1 MLRPFFLGVLAL
13 LAAGPVLA
21 QSRIKDIATVEG
33 VRENALTGYGLVVG
47 LSGTGDSP
55 AFPATSQTLR
65 DMLNRQGVAAD
76 PVIRSRGAA
85 AVSVSAALPP
95 SARPGTTID
104 VSVAVLGDAGSLQG
118 GILQPT
124 ALVGPDGQ
132 VYAVAQGPVSIAG
145 GFSAGGGAQS
155 VQRGVVSTARIPG
168 GATVERA
175 PAFDLSKQA
184 TITVSLRNPDFS
196 LARQVAQAIN
206 AGTRQSIARMLDN
219 TKIEVT
225 VPASY
230 TGRAAELVA
239 DIENFPVRPD
249 QSPPPARIVLDER
262 SGTIVMGE
270 SVRMSTVAVSHG
282 NLTVRV
288 TETPQVSQP
297 GPFTQGG
304 ATVVVPRTNVEV
316 TPWGTRMVTLP
327 AGSSIREL
335 VNTLNSIN
343 VGVQDQMAILQA
355 IKQAGA
361 IQAEIIMGR

>member
-1 MLRPFFLGVLAL
+1 MLRPVL
-13 LAAGPVLA
+13 LAALGFLIAGPVSA
-21 QSRIKDIATVEG
+21 QSRIKDVATVEG

-55 AFPATSQTLR
+55 AFPATAQTLR
-65 DMLNRQGVAAD
+65 DMLNRQGVVAD

-95 SARPGTTID
+95 FARPGTTID

-118 GILQPT
+118 GILQLT

-145 GFSAGGGAQS
+145 GFSAGGSAQS

-168 GATVERA
+168 GAIVERV
-175 PAFDLSKQA
+175 PAFDLGRQA
-184 TITVSLRNPDFS
+184 TLTVVLRNPDFS

-206 AGTRQSIARMLDN
+206 TAMRANIARMLDN
-219 TKIEVT
+219 TGIEVT

-230 TGRAAELVA
+230 AGRAAELVA
-239 DIENFPVRPD
+239 DVENLPVRPD
-249 QSPPPARIVLDER
+249 ASPPPARIVLDER

-270 SVRMSTVAVSHG
+270 SVRMSTVAVAHG
-282 NLTVRV
+282 NLQVRV

-304 ATVVVPRTNVEV
+304 AAVVVPRTNVEV
-316 TPWGTRMVTLP
+316 TPWGTRLVTLP
-327 AGSSIREL
+327 AGSSIHEL
-335 VNTLNSIN
+335 VNILNSIN

-361 IQAEIIMGR
+361 IQADVIMGR

>member
-1 MLRPFFLGVLAL
+1 MLRLMLFVALGFLM
-13 LAAGPVLA
+13 AGPALA
-21 QSRIKDIATVEG
+21 QSRIKDVATVEG

-55 AFPATSQTLR
+55 AFPATAQSLR
-65 DMLNRQGVAAD
+65 DMLSRQGVAAD

-85 AVSVSAALPP
+85 AVSVSAVLPP
-95 SARPGTTID
+95 FARPGTTID

-124 ALVGPDGQ
+124 ALAGPDGQ

-145 GFSAGGGAQS
+145 GFSAGGSAQS

-168 GATVERA
+168 GAIVERM
-175 PAFDLSKQA
+175 PAFDLGRQA
-184 TITVSLRNPDFS
+184 TITVVLRNPDFS

-206 AGTRQSIARMLDN
+206 AGMRANIARMLDN
-219 TKIEVT
+219 TGIEVT

-230 TGRAAELVA
+230 SGRAAELVA
-239 DIENFPVRPD
+239 DIENLPVRPD
-249 QSPPPARIVLDER
+249 ASPPPARIVLDER

-270 SVRMSTVAVSHG
+270 GVRMSTVAVAHG
-282 NLTVRV
+282 NLQIRI
-288 TETPQVSQP
+288 TETPQVLQP

-316 TPWGTRMVTLP
+316 TPRGTRLVTLP

-335 VNTLNSIN
+335 VNILNSLN

-361 IQAEIIMGR
+361 LQADVIMGR